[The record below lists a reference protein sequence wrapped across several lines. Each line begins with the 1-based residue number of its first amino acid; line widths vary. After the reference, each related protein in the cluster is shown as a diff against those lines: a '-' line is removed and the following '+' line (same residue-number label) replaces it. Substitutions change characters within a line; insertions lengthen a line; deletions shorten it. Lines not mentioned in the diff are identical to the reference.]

1 MEALYFIR
9 NVVCVCVCVSCS
21 VVSDSLRPH
30 GLQPARL
37 LFNGILQARILGWVA
52 ISFSK
57 GSSWPRDRTQ
67 VSCTAGR
74 CFTIWATREALQC
87 SHKSAKDLTLP
98 CLDVWFYGWWVKIT
112 PSLLEKTD
120 TERQEKWQKAK
131 RSCVSATWH
140 IRVQFYSVPYRKET
154 VLRAE
159 MACLRA
165 HSFAFRN
172 PPSFISLTAGEDDKL
187 LCPTELYWFG
197 TQHCIEED

>member
-1 MEALYFIR
+1 MCVY
-9 NVVCVCVCVSCS
+9 VCVCVYVSCS

-30 GLQPARL
+30 GLQPTRL
-37 LFNGILQARILGWVA
+37 LFNGILQARILEWVA

-57 GSSWPRDRTQ
+57 RSSWPRDRTQ

-87 SHKSAKDLTLP
+87 SQKSAKDLTLP

-112 PSLLEKTD
+112 PSLLAKTD
-120 TERQEKWQKAK
+120 MKRQEKRQKAK
-131 RSCVSATWH
+131 RSCVSATWLT
-140 IRVQFYSVPYRKET
+140 RAQSYSVPYRKET

-159 MACLRA
+159 MACLWA
-165 HSFAFRN
+165 QPFAFRD

-197 TQHCIEED
+197 TQHCIEKD